1 MNTEHRDNTA
11 IAQELQTLRDE
22 IAARDLTIA
31 ALQQRLRTDA
41 VEHDNMLN
49 ALYAKE
55 NELRSVG
62 SRQRDLAEFT
72 QRMMDAV
79 GTLIVVLDDE
89 GRIKRINR
97 AASAYLG
104 INMPLTE
111 GVQIETWFAS
121 EDVDA
126 LRATLPQIPW
136 QLNSVVLECARHRR
150 RYRSEQRLRAADGSW
165 RSFLL
170 DTTLIH
176 NRQGKEEGAVISATD
191 IQALKDAETDL
202 QLAASVFENSRNGI
216 TIASDKAVILRVNG
230 AFTEILG
237 YTAEECVG
245 QPVRLISSGM
255 HEPAFYR
262 EMWDRLNTHG
272 HWKGEIMDRHKDGHV
287 VHLLQSIA
295 CIRSPDGKISHYAAI
310 FLDISEKK
318 TLESEL
324 LKHRFHLEL
333 LVERR
338 TAALEAARAE
348 AQRLAQVKTEFLSNM
363 SHEIRTPLNAVL
375 GLAQVGQRENSNRR
389 TRYLFDQMLAS
400 GKLLLGI
407 IDDILDF
414 SKIDAGKLAINVESI
429 EVKRLLDNV
438 MSLGR
443 ARAADKSLGLRL
455 LLADTLPDWVSGDP
469 LRISQILGNLLSN
482 AVKFTES
489 GEVVLAVTRED
500 DVWVFQVRDTGIGLT
515 GEQMGRLFSAFE
527 QADTTTTRKFGG
539 TGLGLAISKRLVELM
554 GGEISVSSTP
564 DIGSCFEVRLP
575 LKEIDPPHSGGPDSQ
590 EGPDLAAITGV
601 RRLAGYRIL
610 AAEDNP
616 VNQLV
621 LDDMLTPE
629 GATVTFANDGLQVL
643 DLLKNHGEAAFDI
656 VLTDVQMPNMDGHQ
670 LAQCLRERYPG
681 LPVVGLTAHAMA
693 EERQRCF
700 DNGMVA
706 HVTKPIEMGPLVKVV
721 CKFARRSVA
730 GAESAPDIST
740 ANLIPPASAVV
751 PRLPGCRILAAEDSQ
766 TNQQVLKYMLLP
778 EGAILTFVA
787 DGQQALKLLR
797 EVGEQSFD
805 LVLTDIQMP
814 NMDGHQLAQRLRELY
829 PSLPVAGLTAHNL
842 TSDRQRALAGGMVE
856 HMVKPIEIDSLVK
869 VLQKHA
875 RHAMPFDSSPFNG
888 DTRSEPGKAPELN
901 ANSIPVL
908 QSQTSPAPPPL
919 KELGSGPTDPAVI
932 DWAGLTE
939 RFNGR
944 QTFIDKLVKTTLA
957 NIRDKAMLLRV
968 TAARG
973 DFVQLAFIA
982 HGLKGTGGNMQASR
996 VSALGAQTEDAARA
1010 GAPEAFELAE
1020 TLANAVEELIAAL
1033 AARVAA

>member
-41 VEHDNMLN
+41 VEHDDMLN

-79 GTLIVVLDDE
+79 GTLIVVLDDD
-89 GRIKRINR
+89 GRIKRINC

-111 GVQIETWFAS
+111 GAQIETWFAP
-121 EDVDA
+121 EEVDA

-136 QLNSVVLECARHRR
+136 QLNSVVLESARHRR
-150 RYRSEQRLRAADGSW
+150 RYRSEHRLRGADGSW

-272 HWKGEIMDRHKDGHV
+272 HWKGEITDRHKDGHL
-287 VHLLQSIA
+287 VHMLQSIA
-295 CIRSPDGKISHYAAI
+295 CIRSQDGKISHYAAI

-318 TLESEL
+318 ALESEL

-455 LLADTLPDWVSGDP
+455 RLADTLPDWVSGDP

-482 AVKFTES
+482 AVKFTER
-489 GEVVLAVTRED
+489 GEVVLEVTRED
-500 DVWVFQVRDTGIGLT
+500 DVCVFQVRDTGIGLT
-515 GEQMGRLFSAFE
+515 DEQMGRLFSAFE

-554 GGEISVSSTP
+554 GGQISVRSTP
-564 DIGSCFEVRLP
+564 AVGSCFEVRLP
-575 LKEIDPPHSGGPDSQ
+575 LTEIDPPQAVGADSQ
-590 EGPDLAAITGV
+590 EGLDLDAITGV
-601 RRLAGYRIL
+601 QRLAGFRIL

-656 VLTDVQMPNMDGHQ
+656 VLTDIQMPNMDGHQ
-670 LAQCLRERYPG
+670 LAQCLREQYPG

-721 CKFARRSVA
+721 CKFARRSVT
-730 GAESAPDIST
+730 GAESAPGIST
-740 ANLIPPASAVV
+740 VPLPPDAPAV
-751 PRLPGCRILAAEDSQ
+751 PRLPGCRILAAEDSP
-766 TNQQVLKYMLLP
+766 TNQQVLEYMLLP

-787 DGQQALKLLR
+787 DGQQALKLLQD
-797 EVGEQSFD
+797 VGEQSFD

-842 TSDRQRALAGGMVE
+842 TSDRQRALAEGMVE
-856 HMVKPIEIDSLVK
+856 HMVKPIEIDSLVT
-869 VLQKHA
+869 VVQKHA
-875 RHAMPFDSSPFNG
+875 RHATPFDSSSFNG
-888 DTRSEPGKAPELN
+888 DTRSEPGKTLELN
-901 ANSIPVL
+901 ASPIPVL
-908 QSQTSPAPPPL
+908 QLQTSPEPLPL
-919 KELGSGPTDPAVI
+919 KEMESDTTDPAVI

-944 QTFIDKLVKTTLA
+944 QAFIDKLVKTTLT
-957 NIRDKAMLLRV
+957 NIRGKAALLRV

-973 DFVQLAFIA
+973 DYAQLAFIA

-1033 AARVAA
+1033 AVRVAA